1 MTHNAA
7 VLESHDAP
15 LKRREAGK
23 SESRLRILVVGKYYP
38 PFVGG
43 IEANTAS
50 IARRL
55 KRRHDVTVLV
65 NAHDGVDV
73 TESVDGV
80 TVIRRRPQWVI
91 QSQPISLTMFR
102 DVRLSNYDV
111 IHFHA
116 PNPLA
121 AAQLWRRLIFQR
133 KRPALVI
140 THHMEIAG
148 RKLLRLL
155 TLWPYRWLASRADA
169 VIVTSQKNAAI
180 SRDLPAGVH
189 TTAIPLGLDATR
201 YILSEDMRAAA
212 KAWRRSL
219 AGDAPVVG
227 FLGRHARYK
236 GLDVL
241 MRALA
246 ELPGVHAFV
255 AGDGDERQATEQLS
269 RDLGLTD
276 RVHFL
281 GKIDEASKL
290 RLLAAIDVF
299 AFPSTEITE
308 AFGVSQMEA
317 MLCGA
322 PVVATDL
329 PTGVTDVAIHETTA
343 LLATPGSAE
352 SLRACIEAVLFD
364 ATLAN
369 RLSHAGKQHVLTK
382 MDEDIVT
389 VIACEKIENVAY
401 NRRLHHH

>member
-1 MTHNAA
+1 MTLNAA

-23 SESRLRILVVGKYYP
+23 SESRLRILIVGKYYP

-65 NAHDGVDV
+65 NAHDGADV
-73 TESVDGV
+73 TEQLDGV

-102 DVRLSNYDV
+102 GVRLSNYDV
-111 IHFHA
+111 VHFHA

-121 AAQLWRRLIFQR
+121 AAQLWRRLVFQR
-133 KRPALVI
+133 NRPALVI

-212 KAWRRSL
+212 RTWRRSL

-255 AGDGDERQATEQLS
+255 AGDGEERQSTEQLS

-317 MLCGA
+317 MLCGV

-329 PTGVTDVAIHETTA
+329 PTGVTDVAIHNETA
-343 LLATPGSAE
+343 LLAIPGNHE
-352 SLRACIEAVLFD
+352 SLRSMIAGILDERDL
-364 ATLAN
+364 AT
-369 RLSHAGKQHVLTK
+369 RLGTAG
-382 MDEDIVT
+382 
-389 VIACEKIENVAY
+389 
-401 NRRLHHH
+401 RLHILTSMADDAVSDHACAVIEHSGYCQGGGT